1 MKLSQMTTAQKI
13 EKYVELRDHKKE
25 VNDEVKK
32 RLEVVNKAME
42 LLETSLLKDLHD
54 AGTDSMS
61 GDTGTV
67 YLRKQE
73 SATVKDR
80 DAFMRWLGSGE
91 GDPEALDVRANKK
104 IVSEL
109 MSKGQEI
116 PGVKYTAIE
125 QIGVR
130 RK

>member
-1 MKLSQMTTAQKI
+1 MKMSQMNTAQKI
-13 EKYVELRDHKKE
+13 EKYVKLRDYKKE

-42 LLETSLLKDLHD
+42 LLETSLLEDLHNSGGESLASD
-54 AGTDSMS
+54 AGT
-61 GDTGTV
+61 V
-67 YLRKQE
+67 YVRTFE

-80 DAFMRWLGSGE
+80 DKFVTWLYGPD
-91 GDPEALDVRANKK
+91 GDTEALDVRANKK

-109 MSKGQEI
+109 MAKGVDV

-125 QIGVR
+125 QVGVR